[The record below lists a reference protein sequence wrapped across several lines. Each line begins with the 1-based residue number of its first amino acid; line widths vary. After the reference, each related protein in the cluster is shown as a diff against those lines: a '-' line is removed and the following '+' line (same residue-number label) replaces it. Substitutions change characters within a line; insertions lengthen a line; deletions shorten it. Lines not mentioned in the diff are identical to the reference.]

1 MRDRRNAL
9 PAAAALAAL
18 LALSSCAPA
27 GRPPRIEIGMRCDAC
42 GMDIGDLRFAAE
54 RSVGKGWR
62 RYDSIEC
69 LMRDAAATP
78 GGAVWLPDYDR
89 STLHPADSL
98 WVVKG
103 SFPSPMGGGLAAF
116 LVRASADSVAAQTS
130 GRVDRFAAIAA
141 AEANP

>member
-1 MRDRRNAL
+1 MRDRLIAL
-9 PAAAALAAL
+9 PAATALAAL
-18 LALSSCAPA
+18 LGLSSCAPA
-27 GRPPRIEIGMRCDAC
+27 GPPRLAIGMRCDAC

-54 RSVGKGWR
+54 RSVGKSWR

-78 GGAVWLPDYDR
+78 GGAAWLPDYDR

-116 LVRASADSVAAQTS
+116 LERASADSVAAQTS

-141 AEANP
+141 AEAKP